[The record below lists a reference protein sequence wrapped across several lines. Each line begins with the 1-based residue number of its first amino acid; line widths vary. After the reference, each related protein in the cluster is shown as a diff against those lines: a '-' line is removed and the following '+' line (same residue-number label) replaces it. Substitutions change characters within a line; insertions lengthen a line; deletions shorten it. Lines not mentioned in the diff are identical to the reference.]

1 MITPSLT
8 PPYGPQILG
17 DSYDITQQKEAFYNN
32 ALTPT
37 LAWWNQ
43 ALLDTQYYAGDQT
56 LWTSLYGNM
65 PTYLRKQFNI
75 NLIMSF
81 VHQIEG
87 HQMANRK
94 STIAKPIEN
103 ADQDTADEYTKILLH
118 IYREGNVEDL
128 LSEAFKT
135 GSLITGLNLVEVYND
150 YSDDPISGDIKF
162 AINPYNTLIM
172 DPYWKKTDLSD
183 CQGYIVRNFLTKR
196 QLMSM
201 YPDKAEM
208 IASLPSNMNGNNY
221 DGKFQFTPQSYDYG
235 MTNLLVYDQYYYR
248 DYRKAKMMI
257 DRQTGET
264 KEVDMTDEKMR
275 LMLQKFPSLIVEDIE
290 KPTVKA
296 AFFVNNNCI
305 YHGPNPS
312 GLDRFNHVPIVGY
325 RRPEI
330 PYYEWRTQGV
340 VRALR
345 DPQFLYNRFIINM
358 CDQQEAQVNAGWKY
372 KENALVDPK
381 DVFMTGSGKGIAI
394 KEESQMS
401 DVEKIIPTE
410 SSATSFKLAE
420 IFQNVMHNV
429 SGVNQELMG
438 AADGKIGIVEML
450 RQGAALTTLRPLFS
464 RLDESCKILGEIVLE
479 MIQTNMTPGKAQRIL
494 GRPPSPQFYNKAF
507 GKYGISIEDGINT
520 STQRQMSVASL
531 MELKKLGIG
540 GSAIDQTIL
549 EQMTIPDK
557 NKLMENIKKEQEGAA
572 QAQQQQT
579 QVAMQELQSRAQYSQ
594 AKSQSELALAGERQM
609 RVQVEAAEIIEKQHQ
624 AAKLDEEALLAKVK
638 ILKELESIDLS
649 HIRQFIEMS
658 NMLQAQQQQKQQP
671 PIQPQQQ
678 PLAEAGNNVLT

>member
-17 DSYDITQQKEAFYNN
+17 NSYDITQQKEAFYNN

-37 LAWWNQ
+37 LAFWNQ
-43 ALLDTQYYAGDQT
+43 ALLDTQYYAGDQS
-56 LWTSLYGNM
+56 LWTSLYGNL
-65 PTYLRKQFNI
+65 PAYVRKQFNI

-103 ADQDTADEYTKILLH
+103 ADQDTADEYTKIILQ

-128 LSEAFKT
+128 ISEAFKT
-135 GSLITGLNLVEVYND
+135 GCLITGLNLIEVYND

-162 AINPYNTLIM
+162 SLCPYNTVIM
-172 DPYWKKTDLSD
+172 DPYWKKLDLSD

-201 YPDKAEM
+201 YPDKKDM

-248 DYRKAKMMI
+248 DWRTAKMMI

-264 KEVDMTDEKMR
+264 KEVNTSDENIR
-275 LMLQKFPSLIVEDIE
+275 LMLQRFPQLIIEEVE
-290 KPTVKA
+290 KATVKA
-296 AFFVNNNCI
+296 AFFINNNCI
-305 YHGPNPS
+305 YSGSNPT
-312 GLDRFNHVPIVGY
+312 GLDRFNHVPFVGY

-394 KEESQMS
+394 KEEAAMT
-401 DVEKIIPTE
+401 DVEKIVPTE
-410 SSATSFKLAE
+410 SSQSSFKLAD
-420 IFQNVMHNV
+420 IFQQVMHNV

-438 AADGKIGIVEML
+438 AAEGKIGIVEML

-464 RLDESCKILGEIVLE
+464 RLDESCKVLGEIVLD
-479 MIQTNMTPGKAQRIL
+479 MIQTNMTPGKAARIL
-494 GRPPSPQFYNKAF
+494 GKNPSPQFYNKAF
-507 GKYGISIEDGINT
+507 GKYGISIEDGLNT
-520 STQRQMSVASL
+520 ATQRQMSVASL

-540 GSAIDQTIL
+540 GTAIDSTIL
-549 EQMTIPDK
+549 DQMTIPNK
-557 NKLMENIKKEQEGAA
+557 NKLMEAIEQEKQAAA
-572 QAQQQQT
+572 QAQQQQA
-579 QVAMQELQSRAQYSQ
+579 QVAMQELQARAQYSQ
-594 AKSQSELALAGERQM
+594 AKSMSEQALAGERDM
-609 RVQVEAAEIIEKQHQ
+609 RVRVEAAEIIEKQHT
-624 AAKLDEEALLAKVK
+624 AAKLDEEALLNKVK
-638 ILKELESIDLS
+638 ILKELEELDLG
-649 HIRQFIEMS
+649 HIRSLIEMA
-658 NMLQAQQQQKQQP
+658 NMLKAQEQPQQKQ
-671 PIQPQQQ
+671 
-678 PLAEAGNNVLT
+678 PLANAEKNVL

>member
-17 DSYDITQQKEAFYNN
+17 NSYDITQQKEAFYNN
-32 ALTPT
+32 CLTPT

-43 ALLDTQYYAGDQT
+43 ALLDTQYYAGDQN
-56 LWTSLYGNM
+56 LWTSLYGNL
-65 PTYLRKQFNI
+65 PAYVRKQFNI

-103 ADQDTADEYTKILLH
+103 ADQQTADDYTKILLQ
-118 IYREGNVEDL
+118 IYREGNVEDTI
-128 LSEAFKT
+128 SEAFKT
-135 GSLITGLNLVEVYND
+135 GSLITGLNLLEVYID
-150 YSDDPISGDIKF
+150 YSDDPISGDIKVG
-162 AINPYNTLIM
+162 ICPYNTIIT
-172 DPYWKKTDLSD
+172 DPYWKKIDFSD

-201 YPDKAEM
+201 YPDKAEL

-248 DYRKAKMMI
+248 DWRKAKVMI

-264 KEVDMTDEKMR
+264 KEVNTSHDAIKR
-275 LMLQKFPSLIVEDIE
+275 MLAASPSLLVEEVE
-290 KPTVKA
+290 KATVKA
-296 AFFVNNNCI
+296 AFFINNNCI
-305 YHGPNPS
+305 YDGPNPT

-340 VRALR
+340 VRSMR

-358 CDQQEAQVNAGWKY
+358 CDSQEAQVYSGWKY

-381 DVFMTGSGKGIAI
+381 DVFMTGNGKGIAI
-394 KEESQMS
+394 KEEAAMT
-401 DVEKIIPTE
+401 DVEKIVPTE
-410 SSATSFKLAE
+410 ASQTSFKLAE

-438 AADGKIGIVEML
+438 AADGKVGIVEML
-450 RQGAALTTLRPLFS
+450 RQGAALTTLRPLFN
-464 RLDESCKILGEIVLE
+464 RLDESCKVLGEIVLE

-494 GRPPSPQFYNKAF
+494 GRDPSPQFYNKAF

-520 STQRQMSVASL
+520 ATQRQMQVAQL

-540 GSAIDQTIL
+540 GASVDKVIL
-549 EQMTIPDK
+549 ESMTIQNK
-557 NKLMENIKKEQEGAA
+557 NELMQAIEQESQQAA
-572 QAQQQQT
+572 QMQQQQA

-594 AKSQSELALAGERQM
+594 AKSQSEQALADERHM
-609 RVQVEAAEIIEKQHQ
+609 RVQVEAAEVERK
-624 AAKLDEEALLAKVK
+624 AFEDKKLEEEALLAKIK
-638 ILKELESIDLS
+638 ILKELEALDLG
-649 HIRQFIEMS
+649 HIRSLIEMA
-658 NMLQAQQQQKQQP
+658 NMVKSTEEKPKPEEPKQSVAQP
-671 PIQPQQQ
+671 
-678 PLAEAGNNVLT
+678 

>member
-17 DSYDITQQKEAFYNN
+17 NSYDITQQKEAFYNN

-43 ALLDTQYYAGDQT
+43 ALLDTQYYAGDQS
-56 LWTSLYGNM
+56 LWTSLYGNL
-65 PTYLRKQFNI
+65 PSYIRKQFNI

-103 ADQDTADEYTKILLH
+103 ADQQSADDYSKIILQ

-128 LSEAFKT
+128 ISEAFKT
-135 GSLITGLNLVEVYND
+135 GSLITGLNLIEVYND
-150 YSDDPISGDIKF
+150 YTDDPISGDIKF
-162 AINPYNTLIM
+162 AINPYNTIIM
-172 DPYWKKTDLSD
+172 DPYWKRIDLED

-196 QLMSM
+196 QLISM
-201 YPDKAEM
+201 YPDKGDM

-248 DYRKAKMMI
+248 DYRKAKILI

-264 KEVDMTDEKMR
+264 KEVAGDDERIKDMIKR
-275 LMLQKFPSLIVEDIE
+275 FPTLILEEVE

-296 AFFVNNNCI
+296 AYFINNNCI

-312 GLDRFNHVPIVGY
+312 GLDRYNHVPVVGY

-330 PYYEWRTQGV
+330 PYFEWRTQGV
-340 VRALR
+340 VRAMR

-358 CDQQEAQVNAGWKY
+358 CDSQEAQVYSGWKY

-381 DVFMTGSGKGIAI
+381 DVFMTGNGKGIAI
-394 KEESQMS
+394 KEEAQMS
-401 DVEKIIPTE
+401 DVEKIVPTE
-410 SSATSFKLAE
+410 ASQTSFKIAE
-420 IFQNVMHNV
+420 IMQNVMFSV

-438 AADGKIGIVEML
+438 AADGKVGIVEML

-464 RLDESCKILGEIVLE
+464 RLDETCKVLGEVVLE
-479 MIQTNMTPGKAQRIL
+479 MIQTNMTPGKAKRIL
-494 GRPPSPQFYNKAF
+494 GRDPSPQFYNKAF

-520 STQRQMSVASL
+520 QTQRQMSVASL

-540 GSAIDQTIL
+540 GTAIDKTIL

-557 NKLMENIKKEQEGAA
+557 GKLMENIAQEQQAMQ
-572 QAQQQQT
+572 QAQQKQA
-579 QVAMQELQSRAQYSQ
+579 QVAMTELQSRAEYSQ
-594 AKSQSELALAGERQM
+594 AKTHSEMALAQERVS
-609 RVQVEAAEIIEKQHQ
+609 RVELEKFQAIEKIHEANKQDAQ
-624 AAKLDEEALLAKVK
+624 AMLDK
-638 ILKELESIDLS
+638 IRALKELEAIDLAHVRS
-649 HIRQFIEMS
+649 LIEMF
-658 NMLQAQQQQKQQP
+658 NMLKATE
-671 PIQPQQQ
+671 QQQ
-678 PLAEAGNNVLT
+678 PMPKTNQTQMQTQQQP

>member
-43 ALLDTQYYAGDQT
+43 ALLDTQYYAGDQS
-56 LWTSLYGNM
+56 LWTSLYGNL
-65 PTYLRKQFNI
+65 PSYIRKQFNI

-103 ADQDTADEYTKILLH
+103 ADQDTADEYTKIILQ

-128 LSEAFKT
+128 ISEGFKT
-135 GSLITGLNLVEVYND
+135 GCLITGLNLIEVYND

-162 AINPYNTLIM
+162 ALCPYNTIIM

-196 QLMSM
+196 QIMSM

-264 KEVDMTDEKMR
+264 KEVNMNDDKIR
-275 LMLQKFPSLIVEDIE
+275 LMLQRFPSLIVEDVE

-312 GLDRFNHVPIVGY
+312 GLDRFNHVPLVGY

-345 DPQFLYNRFIINM
+345 DPQFLYNRFIMNM
-358 CDQQEAQVNAGWKY
+358 SDSQEAQVYSGWKY

-381 DVFMTGSGKGIAI
+381 DVFMTGNGKGIAI
-394 KEESQMS
+394 KEEAAMT
-401 DVEKIIPTE
+401 DVEKIVPTE
-410 SSATSFKLAE
+410 ASQSSFKLAE

-464 RLDESCKILGEIVLE
+464 RLDESCKVLGEIVLD

-507 GKYGISIEDGINT
+507 GKYGISIEDGLNT
-520 STQRQMSVASL
+520 ATQRQMAVASL

-540 GSAIDQTIL
+540 GTAIDNTIL
-549 EQMTIPDK
+549 DQMTIPNK
-557 NKLMENIKKEQEGAA
+557 NKLMEAIQQEQQAAA
-572 QAQQQQT
+572 QSQQQQA

-594 AKSQSELALAGERQM
+594 AKSQSELALAGERDM
-609 RVQVEAAEIIEKQHQ
+609 RVRVEAAEIVEKQHQ
-624 AAKLDEEALLAKVK
+624 AAKLDEEALLNKVK
-638 ILKELESIDLS
+638 ILKELEELDLG
-649 HIRQFIEMS
+649 HIRSLIEMA
-658 NMLQAQQQQKQQP
+658 NMLKAQQQPVEKP
-671 PIQPQQQ
+671 KQ
-678 PLAEAGNNVLT
+678 PLA